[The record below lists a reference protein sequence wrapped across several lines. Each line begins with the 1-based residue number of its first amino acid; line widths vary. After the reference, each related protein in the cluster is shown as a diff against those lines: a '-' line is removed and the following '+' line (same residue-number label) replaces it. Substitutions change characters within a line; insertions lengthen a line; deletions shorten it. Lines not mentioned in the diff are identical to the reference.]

1 MIPAVYFLSKLSR
14 NLENLWNT
22 RGREIGL
29 MTDKEQNH
37 SVMEEAASQEDVSQ
51 DPAPEAEAPLSSEQE
66 AINKLEAQLAAA
78 RTEAQEY
85 KDKWV
90 RAAAEFE
97 NYKKRTARE
106 TENFKKFANEN
117 IIKDMLSV
125 VDNLERALSSS
136 QPESNADSCIAEGVE
151 MTRKEILKVFEKYG
165 VVPVEAMGQPFDPAV
180 HEAVMQE
187 QDPTQ
192 PANTVIRELQK
203 GYTLHGRLLRPAMV
217 VVSTGGPSDVG
228 AEPSGEEQ
236 ADNEASVPEDG
247 QAE

>member
-1 MIPAVYFLSKLSR
+1 MIPAVYFLSKVSR
-14 NLENLWNT
+14 NLENLWNK

-29 MTDKEQNH
+29 MTDKEQSN
-37 SVMEEAASQEDVSQ
+37 SVTEEAASQEDVSQ
-51 DPAPEAEAPLSSEQE
+51 ADAAEATAPLSPEQE

-78 RTEAQEY
+78 RAEAQEY
-85 KDKWV
+85 KEKWV

-106 TENFKKFANEN
+106 TESFKKFANEN

-136 QPESNADSCIAEGVE
+136 QPEANGDSCIAEGVE

-187 QDPTQ
+187 QDPTH
-192 PANTVIRELQK
+192 PANTVIRELQR

-217 VVSTGGPSDVG
+217 VVSAGGPSNG
-228 AEPSGEEQ
+228 GEPAPQDQTG
-236 ADNEASVPEDG
+236 DEAGDTEDEN
-247 QAE
+247 A